1 MREFRLI
8 LVAVGEGTGIDPV
21 VPSESKSVE
30 KAAPLLLKESSV
42 DPDPQ
47 L

>member
-1 MREFRLI
+1 MLI
-8 LVAVGEGTGIDPV
+8 LVAVGEGIGIKPV
-21 VPSESKSVE
+21 APSESKLTE
-30 KAAPLLLKESSV
+30 KAAPMLFKESSV